1 MRPRTPAVTADLP
14 WADVPAR
21 YRRGSGQTLV
31 EFAFIFPIIMLL
43 AFGFIDVGRAVFEYN
58 TLTSAARAAAR
69 VAMVNQVDPA
79 SGPWKC
85 EATKPV
91 ESVASPNWTFR
102 GCAMTAGA
110 ALGVTSADVSVSYAA
125 PPGVTLEC
133 TSRLNIGCIATITV
147 TNQYTPITPV
157 AGTIIGPISM
167 TATSEMPIERLFP
180 EQP

>member
-1 MRPRTPAVTADLP
+1 
-14 WADVPAR
+14 
-21 YRRGSGQTLV
+21 
-31 EFAFIFPIIMLL
+31 
-43 AFGFIDVGRAVFEYN
+43 
-58 TLTSAARAAAR
+58 
-69 VAMVNQVDPA
+69 
-79 SGPWKC
+79 
-85 EATKPV
+85 
-91 ESVASPNWTFR
+91 
-102 GCAMTAGA
+102 
-110 ALGVTSADVSVSYAA
+110 VTSADVSVSYAA